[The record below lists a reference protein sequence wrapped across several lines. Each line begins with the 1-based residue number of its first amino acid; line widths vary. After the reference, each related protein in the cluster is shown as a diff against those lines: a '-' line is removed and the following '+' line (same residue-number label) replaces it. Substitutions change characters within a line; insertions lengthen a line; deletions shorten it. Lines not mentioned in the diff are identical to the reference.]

1 MFRNITRKRGVNNN
15 VEENYRTLNKNN
27 GTEYMNKNVENNM
40 MNQVGKKYRN
50 YNINNGTKERL
61 GLDKEG
67 SKGNSGPYQSG
78 TLTTNKMTGH
88 SLLEERFYD
97 ENRTRRRSLN

>member
-1 MFRNITRKRGVNNN
+1 MKKAKNMFRKMTRKRGEKESIKNQ
-15 VEENYRTLNKNN
+15 VEEN
-27 GTEYMNKNVENNM
+27 
-40 MNQVGKKYRN
+40 YRN

-67 SKGNSGPYQSG
+67 SKGNSGPYQSDP
-78 TLTTNKMTGH
+78 LTTNKMTGH
-88 SLLEERFYD
+88 SVLKKSFYD